1 MRLRTK
7 RRGTRR
13 PRSLGGWAVLLAAAL
28 VCGLGAWSYAQA
40 RGDRTLAH
48 AKARDTAL
56 AQGKRHLATLNSLD
70 GKDTTSVSTGLRAWR
85 DSSTG
90 PLHDQLERTSAA
102 DAKALTR
109 SGETARAKVTSAA
122 LTALDDRTG
131 TAELIATVD
140 VQVTPRA
147 GGAPGT
153 QRKRFTATLARTGD
167 GWKVKALTAMAAGGG
182 G

>member
-1 MRLRTK
+1 MRLRT
-7 RRGTRR
+7 RH
-13 PRSLGGWAVLLAAAL
+13 LGGWAVLLAAAL
-28 VCGLGAWSYAQA
+28 VCGLGTWSYAQA

-70 GKDTTSVSTGLRAWR
+70 GKDATSVSTGLRAWR
-85 DSSTG
+85 QASTG
-90 PLHDQLERTSAA
+90 PLHDQLKRTSAA
-102 DAKALTR
+102 DARTLT
-109 SGETARAKVTSAA
+109 TAGDTADSRVTSAA

-140 VQVTPRA
+140 VAVTPRT
-147 GGAPGT
+147 GAPGT

-167 GWKVKALTAMAAGGG
+167 GWKVKALTAMAAGDGG
-182 G
+182 